1 MNKYLSKNPEILR
14 EQFFLSFLIAL
25 QSLEN
30 QKRIVVGLSGGSS
43 LKIFYEELK
52 NRCSEIMPS
61 IREKLFFCLLDERV
75 VDFDDDFSNFKGLKK
90 AFLDE
95 LVEKQLLKEE
105 NILLPDFTRSEYGK
119 NYTELVEKI
128 DI

>member
-1 MNKYLSKNPEILR
+1 MNSNPEILG
-14 EQFFLSFLIAL
+14 EQFFLSFSAAL
-25 QSLEN
+25 QSLES

-95 LVEKQLLKEE
+95 LMEKQLLKME